1 MRHLH
6 SHMRFIPSFLLGVS
20 YEVHPITES
29 PGVLFT
35 SREFKL
41 TNEQYILPTDFVS
54 LITFQPSPTPPTSY
68 NFALSLN
75 PSSASLTAT
84 SAVPY
89 EV

>member
-6 SHMRFIPSFLLGVS
+6 SHMSFIPSFLLGVS
-20 YEVHPITES
+20 SELHPTTES
-29 PGVLFT
+29 PDVLFT
-35 SREFKL
+35 TREFKL
-41 TNEQYILPTDFVS
+41 TNEQYILPTHSVR
-54 LITFQPSPTPPTSY
+54 LITFQPSPTPPISY

-89 EV
+89 DV